1 MPASHA
7 EKIQW
12 RNDIPVWVDQWS
24 LPKEKIEAASLLVQ
38 EQLEAGHLVESHSP
52 WNTPIFIIRKK
63 SGKWRLLQDLRK
75 VNETMVLM
83 GTLQPGLPSPVAIP
97 KGYYKIV
104 IDLKDCFFTIPLHPK
119 DCERFAFSVPSVN
132 FKEPMKRY
140 HWTVLPQG
148 MANSPTLCQRFVAKA
163 IQPVRQQWPNIYI
176 IHFTDDVLMVGK
188 DPQDLLLCYRGL
200 HKALTDKDYR

>member
-1 MPASHA
+1 M
-7 EKIQW
+7 
-12 RNDIPVWVDQWS
+12 DQWS

-119 DCERFAFSVPSVN
+119 DWERFAFSVPSVN
-132 FKEPMKRY
+132 FKEPMKDINGQFSRRAWLIVPPY
-140 HWTVLPQG
+140 VKGLW
-148 MANSPTLCQRFVAKA
+148 QRQFSLLDNNGQ
-163 IQPVRQQWPNIYI
+163 I
-176 IHFTDDVLMVGK
+176 FTSFISQMMS
-188 DPQDLLLCYRGL
+188 
-200 HKALTDKDYR
+200 